1 MNRLMS
7 SVVSRMC
14 GLETVPLVLVFTV
27 ARLRDEIWKGKPLNL
42 LMGLLMVSLHLSQT
56 NPVKG

>member
-1 MNRLMS
+1 
-7 SVVSRMC
+7 MC